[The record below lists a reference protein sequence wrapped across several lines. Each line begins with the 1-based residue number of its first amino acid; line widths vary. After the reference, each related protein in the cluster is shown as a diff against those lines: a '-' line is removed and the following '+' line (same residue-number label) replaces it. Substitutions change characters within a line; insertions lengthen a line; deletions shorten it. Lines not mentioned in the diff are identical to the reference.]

1 MKNREQQHIIE
12 TQNLNIEVQGY
23 LDDYQL
29 RLVQTTLIHLFKNE
43 LGNYLDR
50 LFSEMVPPDVH
61 LVIDRLDID
70 LPPIDLRG
78 AEAVKDFRPA
88 VERYFKKVARETVQ
102 KTIIKSSG
110 GRFEQQGT
118 RVRVSK
124 WTLFKD
130 FLEKGHYPSWAGPKN
145 LPISSVI
152 EELMRKSPSKMAEL
166 LLDIGRRNPQLA
178 NRLIFQFS
186 PRQLEQL
193 LQLIY
198 QQAGPNMLRQLQL
211 ILKRLGQRYR
221 ALRGQRS
228 VQKAAYTV
236 AFEYIFEKVRSGRK
250 FVYKE
255 QELVQKIVER
265 IQKNYQHVSAQELG
279 ELDSGVRQEHSQNYG
294 DLDLLEYF
302 LQYGSIP
309 YWAKTDSLASMRQ
322 LFDRLIHK
330 RLSALQRLIIRQK
343 DAPNFWQRLF
353 LQFEEEQLLQLLE
366 PLTEDRMRMVRSLLQ
381 QFHHWGQKEGI
392 SRHRLAPALMGQL
405 FEQLLLNRSNFSEK
419 TLIEG
424 FLKEASQ
431 LSTKTKNKEELAQ
444 TLFKVLEQEN
454 NERFDL
460 SRQELLKQLGQMLP
474 KTQAAAHSELLKEEQ
489 LKRRSLAVELAL
501 QALEEELAQEDLDQE
516 QMASLQ
522 KKKGRLQRQ
531 ERQLQRELQAISGL
545 APSSIRALLDR
556 KKWLKK
562 RLIQLEKELKAEDK
576 RIKAEDKAAEK
587 ERKAK
592 QDEARQLRRIIRNM
606 RRETK
611 AIARELGKSY
621 KKVDKED
628 RSALRELKL
637 EYAAAVSDLY
647 NERSELQ
654 LQLGQLEELFALG
667 ELSRAEKNQLQS
679 QIRLLNRQLKQLD
692 RELQQLDQMLARVN
706 ADLRKLEQ
714 DETAEEPSASS
725 QIDFLVFFLQYG
737 SIPWWAEEYRD
748 YSIEAIFKQFA
759 EKEADK
765 LRKAV
770 SRLGKN
776 PIVWQRMVNQ
786 LSEEVLELVLI
797 ALFPRFAGF
806 AISTAIML
814 EKIKAAQVFD
824 KIKSISLK
832 DFKWNKILE
841 YLFLHPSHSNPQQFL
856 KDLALELGRSYEIS
870 PRELLMYMTNLSH
883 NNPETRLA
891 YFADVIGDLG
901 EDPSILAAEEALVQE
916 LLLRQRQADGLIL
929 SLEKKKEAL
938 EQYLLKGL
946 FTEAAIRAKTDT
958 LAGMEAI
965 IKELL
970 VHDRQ
975 FLRKL
980 LLDAIGR
987 APARERLVTNF
998 DNKIFWELV
1007 LLLNKS
1013 AMPLTQNYV
1022 QELGRALN
1030 DQKLFMVK
1038 DTVYRYLLEL
1048 SQGGQFSV
1056 RSLVQQLLKAISRN
1070 TQRDPMLLLNDWKT
1084 KLRNL
1089 PAQRSGLVLQ
1099 LLETEIALLRA
1110 QRRST
1115 EDPSLLESL
1124 AQQLGSL
1131 ELEQQHFSRQ
1141 LLQVLNRERL
1151 EKEGLEIVPEDLEE
1165 LYSRL
1170 EAIEKEIEELKSNID
1185 EAQAMQKILRW
1196 RRIAELEAQR
1206 NLLRQEEPFA
1216 IRQLQQDMLNLR
1228 AEMERLDARINR
1240 LGDYAKQGLSAEE
1253 IRAEIAQLEQQRRAL
1268 QERYK
1273 ELQDQ
1278 GKDATKEELA
1288 LIRLRQELER
1298 LQRDLETELEA
1309 LPEPELLERMLV
1321 DEWEQPHLPIE
1332 KIRQAPEVQE
1342 FLSYLME
1349 LPWKQAEADRIR
1361 QRYLQE
1367 LQDHWEDLAQGFQ
1380 ANRELLEL
1388 LRAKM
1393 RQLLLPSLQ
1402 RMSQKRLDWR
1412 REIEALPDMDS
1423 AQKWEQRLSGR
1434 EEEQIEWLERLEAEQ
1449 WDDQMAKELASLRKK
1464 VRIYFRKMRLMFRR
1478 QLRKL
1483 AQAEAARLKEI
1494 QRAQEE
1500 EEKRLEAERIKRIN
1514 ELKRLEKAPELEAAE
1529 EETKVKPKKEQ
1540 PKPADPPVDE
1550 PLYIRNAGLVIL
1562 QPYYTRLFMALK
1574 MVSKGKFVNE
1584 EAQIRATHMLQ
1595 YIATRQTETPENE
1608 LVLNKI
1614 MCGLPLSTP
1623 VPMDVGLTEQELG
1636 TCDSLLQGAINNWS
1650 RMRTMT
1656 PDALRGTFLIRD
1668 GNIKEEADRWK
1679 LKVEKGSFDMLLRTL
1694 PWGFTFVRY
1703 GWLPKFIA
1711 VEWDIPG
1718 T

>member
-1 MKNREQQHIIE
+1 MRNREQQHIIE

-23 LDDYQL
+23 LDEYQL
-29 RLVQTTLIHLFKNE
+29 RVVQTTLIHLFKNE

-78 AEAVKDFRPA
+78 AEAIKDFRPA
-88 VERYFKKVARETVQ
+88 VERYFKKVAREAVQ
-102 KTIIKSSG
+102 RTIVKSSR
-110 GRFEQQGT
+110 GRFEQEGT

-124 WTLFKD
+124 WILFKD

-152 EELMRKSPSKMAEL
+152 EELMRQSPRKMAEL

-178 NRLIFQFS
+178 NRLIFQFG

-250 FVYKE
+250 FVYRE
-255 QELVQKIVER
+255 QELVQRVVER
-265 IQKNYQHVSAQELG
+265 IQKNYQHVSAQDLG

-294 DLDLLEYF
+294 DLDLMEYF

-322 LFDRLIHK
+322 LFDRLVHK
-330 RLSALQRLIIRQK
+330 RLTALQRLIIQQK
-343 DAPNFWQRLF
+343 DVPNFWQRLF
-353 LQFEEEQLLQLLE
+353 LQFEEDQLLQLLE
-366 PLTEDRMRMVRSLLQ
+366 PLSEDKMRFVRSLLD
-381 QFHHWGQKEGI
+381 QFNQWGKNEGI
-392 SRHRLAPALMGQL
+392 SRHRLAPVLMGQL
-405 FEQLLLNRSNFSEK
+405 FEQLLISRSGFSEK
-419 TLIEG
+419 ALIEA
-424 FLKEASQ
+424 FLKEASH
-431 LSTKTKNKEELAQ
+431 LSTKSKNKEDLAEA
-444 TLFKVLEQEN
+444 LFKNLEQEN
-454 NERFDL
+454 NERFEL
-460 SRQELLKQLGQMLP
+460 SRQELLQQLGKILP
-474 KTQAAAHSELLKEEQ
+474 QAKVSAHSELLKEEQ
-489 LKRRSLAVELAL
+489 LKSKSLEVELAL
-501 QALEEELAQEDLDQE
+501 QALEEQLNQEDVGQE
-516 QMASLQ
+516 QMAQIQ
-522 KKKGRLQRQ
+522 KQRGRLLRQ

-545 APSSIRALLDR
+545 APNSIRALLAR
-556 KKWLKK
+556 KKWFKK
-562 RLIQLEKELKAEDK
+562 RLLQLEKELKVEEK
-576 RIKAEDKAAEK
+576 RIKTEGKAVEK
-587 ERKAK
+587 EHKAK
-592 QDEARQLRRIIRNM
+592 QDEARQLHRLIRNM
-606 RRETK
+606 RRASK
-611 AIARELGKSY
+611 AISRELGKSY
-621 KKVDKED
+621 KKVDRENP
-628 RSALRELKL
+628 SALRELKL
-637 EYAAAVSDLY
+637 EFSAAVSDLH
-647 NERSELQ
+647 NERTDLQ
-654 LQLGQLEELFALG
+654 LQLGQLEELLALG

-679 QIRLLNRQLKQLD
+679 QIRMLNRQLKQLD
-692 RELQQLDQMLARVN
+692 RELQHLDQILAQVN

-714 DETAEEPSASS
+714 DETAEEPNASS

-737 SIPWWAEEYRD
+737 SIPWWAEEYRNS
-748 YSIEAIFKQFA
+748 SIEAIFKQFA

-814 EKIKAAQVFD
+814 EKIKAAQVFE

-841 YLFLHPSHSNPQQFL
+841 YLFLHPSQSNPQQFL
-856 KDLALELGRSYEIS
+856 KELVLELGKSYEIS

-901 EDPSILAAEEALVQE
+901 KDASIVAAEEALVQE

-929 SLEKKKEAL
+929 SLDKKKEAL

-946 FTEAAIRAKTDT
+946 YTESAIRAKTDT
-958 LAGMEAI
+958 LAGMQTI
-965 IKELL
+965 IQELL
-970 VHDRQ
+970 VQDRQ

-998 DNKIFWELV
+998 NNKIFWELV
-1007 LLLNKS
+1007 ILLNKS
-1013 AMPLTQNYV
+1013 AMPLTRNYV
-1022 QELGRALN
+1022 QELGRALK
-1030 DQKLFMVK
+1030 DQNLFMVK

-1048 SQGGQFSV
+1048 SQGGQFAIRV
-1056 RSLVQQLLKAISRN
+1056 LVQQLLKAISRN
-1070 TQRDPMLLLNDWKT
+1070 TERDPMLLLNDWKT

-1089 PAQRSGLVLQ
+1089 PAQRSGLLLQ
-1099 LLETEIALLRA
+1099 LLETEIALLRV

-1115 EDPSLLESL
+1115 EDPNLIESL
-1124 AQQLGSL
+1124 GQQLGNL

-1141 LLQVLNRERL
+1141 LLQVLNRERI
-1151 EKEGLEIVPEDLEE
+1151 EKEGLEIIPEDLDE

-1170 EAIEKEIEELKSNID
+1170 EIVEKEIEDLKVNID
-1185 EAQAMQKILRW
+1185 EAQAMEKILRW

-1206 NLLRQEEPFA
+1206 NLLQQEEPFA
-1216 IRQLQQDMLNLR
+1216 IRQLQQDMISLR
-1228 AEMERLDARINR
+1228 EEMEGLAARLKSLDS
-1240 LGDYAKQGLSAEE
+1240 YAKQGLSLAEL
-1253 IRAEIAQLEQQRRAL
+1253 RAEIAKLEQERRSL
-1268 QERYK
+1268 QQQFK
-1273 ELQDQ
+1273 QLQDQ
-1278 GKDATKEELA
+1278 GEDATREELT
-1288 LIRLRQELER
+1288 LIQLRQELER
-1298 LQRDLETELEA
+1298 LQRDLENELEP
-1309 LPEPELLERMLV
+1309 LPEPELLEKMLV
-1321 DEWEQPHLPIE
+1321 DEWDQPDLPIAA
-1332 KIRQAPEVQE
+1332 IRQAPEVQE
-1342 FLSYLME
+1342 FLSYLTE
-1349 LPWKQAEADRIR
+1349 LPWQQAEADRIR

-1367 LQDHWEDLAQGFQ
+1367 LQDHWENLAQSLQ
-1380 ANRELLEL
+1380 ANPELLEL
-1388 LRAKM
+1388 LRSKM

-1402 RMSQKRLDWR
+1402 HMSQKRLDWR
-1412 REIEALPDMDS
+1412 REIETLPNIDK
-1423 AQKWEQRLSGR
+1423 AQKWEQRLRGR

-1449 WDDQMAKELASLRKK
+1449 WDDQIAKELANMRNKI
-1464 VRIYFRKMRLMFRR
+1464 RIYFRKMRLVFRR

-1483 AQAEAARLKEI
+1483 AAAEAARLKEV
-1494 QRAQEE
+1494 QRIQEE
-1500 EEKRLEAERIKRIN
+1500 EEKRLEAERLKRIE
-1514 ELKRLEKAPELEAAE
+1514 ELKRKEKTTVEEIQ
-1529 EETKVKPKKEQ
+1529 EETKVKPQKEK
-1540 PKPADPPVDE
+1540 PKAVDPPVDE
-1550 PLYIRNAGLVIL
+1550 PLYIKNAGMVLL
-1562 QPYYTRLFMALK
+1562 QPYYSRLFMALK
-1574 MVSKGKFVNE
+1574 MVNKGKFVNE

-1595 YIATRQTETPENE
+1595 YITTRQTETPENE

-1656 PDALRGTFLIRD
+1656 PDALRGTFLIRE
-1668 GNIKEEADRWK
+1668 GSVKEEADRWK

-1711 VEWDIPG
+1711 VEWEIPG

>member
-12 TQNLNIEVQGY
+12 TQNLNVEVKGY
-23 LDDYQL
+23 LDEYQL
-29 RLVQTTLIHLFKNE
+29 RVVQTTLIHLFKNE
-43 LGNYLDR
+43 LGDYLDR
-50 LFSEMVPPDVH
+50 LFSEMVPADVH

-78 AEAVKDFRPA
+78 AEAIKDFRPA
-88 VERYFKKVARETVQ
+88 VERYFKKVAQEAVQ
-102 KTIIKSSG
+102 KTIVKSSA
-110 GRFEQQGT
+110 GRFEQEGT

-152 EELMRKSPSKMAEL
+152 EELMRKSPSKMAEI

-178 NRLIFQFS
+178 NRLIFQFG

-198 QQAGPNMLRQLQL
+198 QQAGPNMLRQIQL

-250 FVYKE
+250 FVYRE
-255 QELVQKIVER
+255 QELVQKVVER
-265 IQKNYQHVSAQELG
+265 IQKKYQHISSQDLG

-294 DLDLLEYF
+294 DLDLLKYF

-330 RLSALQRLIIRQK
+330 QLTALQRLIIRQK
-343 DAPNFWQRLF
+343 DVPNFWQRLF

-366 PLTEDRMRMVRSLLQ
+366 PLSEDRMRLVRSLLL
-381 QFHHWGQKEGI
+381 QFNQWGQTEGI
-392 SRHRLAPALMGQL
+392 SRHRLAPVLMGQL
-405 FEQLLLNRSNFSEK
+405 FEQLLVSRSSFSEK
-419 TLIEG
+419 ALITS
-424 FLKEASQ
+424 FLKEAGQ
-431 LSTKTKNKEELAQ
+431 LSSKSKDNLAQ
-444 TLFKVLEQEN
+444 TLFKTLEQEN
-454 NERFDL
+454 NERFEL
-460 SRQELLKQLGQMLP
+460 SRQELLQQLGKILP
-474 KTQAAAHSELLKEEQ
+474 QTKASAHSELLKEEQ
-489 LKRRSLAVELAL
+489 LKSKSLEVELAL
-501 QALEEELAQEDLDQE
+501 QALEEKLLQGGLDQE
-516 QMASLQ
+516 QMTQLHKQ
-522 KKKGRLQRQ
+522 RGRLQRR
-531 ERQLQRELQAISGL
+531 ERQLQRELQVISGL

-562 RLIQLEKELKAEDK
+562 RLIQLEKELKSEEK
-576 RIKAEDKAAEK
+576 RIKADDKTIKK
-587 ERKAK
+587 EQKAK
-592 QDEARQLRRIIRNM
+592 QDEARQLRRLIRNM

-611 AIARELGKSY
+611 AITRELGKSY
-621 KKVDKED
+621 KKVDKES
-628 RSALRELKL
+628 RSALRTLKL
-637 EYAAAVSDLY
+637 EFSAAVSDLY
-647 NERSELQ
+647 NERSDLQ
-654 LQLGQLEELFALG
+654 LQLGQLEELLALG
-667 ELSRAEKNQLQS
+667 KLSRADKNQLQS

-692 RELQQLDQMLARVN
+692 RELQQLDQILAQVN

-714 DETAEEPSASS
+714 DETTEEPNASS

-737 SIPWWAEEYRD
+737 SVPWWAEEYRD

-786 LSEEVLELVLI
+786 LSEEVLEMVLI

-814 EKIKAAQVFD
+814 EKIKAAQVFE

-841 YLFLHPSHSNPQQFL
+841 YLFLHPSQSNPQQFL
-856 KDLALELGRSYEIS
+856 KDLVLELGKSYEIS

-901 EDPSILAAEEALVQE
+901 EDDSIIAAEEALVQE
-916 LLLRQRQADGLIL
+916 LLLRQRQAKGLIL
-929 SLEKKKEAL
+929 NLDKKKEAL

-946 FTEAAIRAKTDT
+946 YTEAAIRAKTDT
-958 LAGMEAI
+958 LAGMQAI
-965 IKELL
+965 IRELL
-970 VHDRQ
+970 VQDRQ

-998 DNKIFWELV
+998 DNKTFWELV

-1022 QELGRALN
+1022 KELGRALN
-1030 DQKLFMVK
+1030 DQNLFMVK

-1048 SQGGQFSV
+1048 SQGGQFAV
-1056 RSLVQQLLKAISRN
+1056 RALVQQLLKTISRN

-1089 PAQRSGLVLQ
+1089 PAQRSGLLLQ

-1115 EDPSLLESL
+1115 EDPGLLESL
-1124 AQQLGSL
+1124 GQQLGSL

-1141 LLQVLNRERL
+1141 LLQVLNRERI
-1151 EKEGLEIVPEDLEE
+1151 EKEGLEIIPEDLDE

-1170 EAIEKEIEELKSNID
+1170 GAVEKEIEGLKVNID
-1185 EAQAMQKILRW
+1185 EAQAMEKILRW

-1206 NLLRQEEPFA
+1206 NLLQQEEPFA
-1216 IRQLQQDMLNLR
+1216 IRQLQQDMISLKE
-1228 AEMERLDARINR
+1228 EMESLAARLKS
-1240 LGDYAKQGLSAEE
+1240 LEGYAKQGLSVAELREE
-1253 IRAEIAQLEQQRRAL
+1253 ITKLEQQRRAL
-1268 QERYK
+1268 QQQFK
-1273 ELQDQ
+1273 DLQDQ
-1278 GKDATKEELA
+1278 GEDATKEELA
-1288 LIRLRQELER
+1288 LVQLRQELER
-1298 LQRDLETELEA
+1298 LQRDLESELEA
-1309 LPEPELLERMLV
+1309 LPEPELLEKMLV
-1321 DEWEQPHLPIE
+1321 DEWVQPDLPIE
-1332 KIRQAPEVQE
+1332 TIRQNPEVQE

-1349 LPWKQAEADRIR
+1349 LPWQQAEADRIR

-1367 LQDHWEDLAQGFQ
+1367 LEDHWKDLAEGFQ
-1380 ANRELLEL
+1380 ANRELFEL
-1388 LRAKM
+1388 LRSKM

-1412 REIEALPDMDS
+1412 REIEALPDMNT

-1434 EEEQIEWLERLEAEQ
+1434 EEEQIEWLERLETEQ
-1449 WDDQMAKELASLRKK
+1449 WDDQIAKELANLRKK

-1483 AQAEAARLKEI
+1483 AQAEAARLKELERI
-1494 QRAQEE
+1494 QEE
-1500 EEKRLEAERIKRIN
+1500 EEKRIEAERLKRIN
-1514 ELKRLEKAPELEAAE
+1514 ELKRQEKKPEVEAQ
-1529 EETKVKPKKEQ
+1529 EETKVKPKKEK
-1540 PKPADPPVDE
+1540 PKAVDPPVDE
-1550 PLYIRNAGLVIL
+1550 PLYVRNAGLVLL

-1656 PDALRGTFLIRD
+1656 PDALRGTFLIRE
-1668 GNIKEEADRWK
+1668 GSIKEEGDRWK